1 MKTYKEVFTFY
12 EDKDIHK
19 QIQEVEELELKVSSL
34 YGDIR
39 RYLNDET
46 VERLDSL
53 IGQISRAYELQ
64 GFAFAQEVYQKKSD
78 EDKAKAE
85 ELALQELKMS
95 RKKKILYAKNQGYR
109 KSFKLN
115 GGNIM
120 EIKITVE
127 RRRSSVTQGMAYVL
141 INGKEVVRFADTIE
155 IIPPGADY
163 YGELIGGW
171 ASVEPDTS
179 FIKGM
184 IYHYNDTAVLKKA
197 LDEIEAQEQKGA
209 PTAPNKLQ
217 KVAEAN
223 SRQRLAEKLC
233 AEAEAEQ

>member
-95 RKKKILYAKNQGYR
+95 RKKKKNAKGKKGVPTRMVTSNGLTKTISEWLKLLQCSSGTLYCHLN
-109 KSFKLN
+109 KSTAHFDKWVSQR
-115 GGNIM
+115 M
-120 EIKITVE
+120 ELVG
-127 RRRSSVTQGMAYVL
+127 V
-141 INGKEVVRFADTIE
+141 
-155 IIPPGADY
+155 
-163 YGELIGGW
+163 
-171 ASVEPDTS
+171 
-179 FIKGM
+179 
-184 IYHYNDTAVLKKA
+184 
-197 LDEIEAQEQKGA
+197 
-209 PTAPNKLQ
+209 
-217 KVAEAN
+217 
-223 SRQRLAEKLC
+223 
-233 AEAEAEQ
+233 

>member
-1 MKTYKEVFTFY
+1 
-12 EDKDIHK
+12 
-19 QIQEVEELELKVSSL
+19 
-34 YGDIR
+34 
-39 RYLNDET
+39 
-46 VERLDSL
+46 
-53 IGQISRAYELQ
+53 
-64 GFAFAQEVYQKKSD
+64 
-78 EDKAKAE
+78 
-85 ELALQELKMS
+85 
-95 RKKKILYAKNQGYR
+95 
-109 KSFKLN
+109 
-115 GGNIM
+115 M

-127 RRRSSVTQGMAYVL
+127 RHRSSVPQGMAYVL
-141 INGKEVVRFADTIE
+141 INGKEIVRFADTIE
-155 IIPPGADY
+155 IIPPGAEY

-184 IYHYNDTAVLKKA
+184 IYHYNDTAVLKEA

-209 PTAPNKLQ
+209 PTAPNKLK